1 MFKVNLRK
9 YETIVSALGNIFEWY
24 SFALF
29 MPFLAVISKQF
40 FPLENAAYARLLTF
54 FALSVGL
61 FMRPFGAVIFGPI
74 GDKFGRQK
82 AISFSIL
89 LMAVP
94 TVCIGLVPNYHDIGI
109 AAPVI
114 LVFLR
119 ALQGISLGGEYTA
132 AMVHIVER
140 APSNRR
146 GFYGSWSDGG
156 SQIGVLIGG
165 QALVMLYSFYGES
178 EIYSFAWRLPFLLAI
193 VLLPFAFM
201 VPDQDARAKKK
212 SKEPLFK
219 TVLEHKKEAGCTIA
233 ITAFS
238 AVGFYTLFTFLPYYL
253 VSNNVLSLKCAT
265 QCSIAANMIVIVFIL
280 LFGYLSDKFKRKPF
294 MIFGIAGISLVTLVM
309 FVFQKNSFSYW
320 FVLQSLYGFFMGAY
334 YSSRAAFFAEAFP
347 TKIRCTAV
355 SLSLSLAQAIF
366 GGLTPTVMSYCQEY
380 SNFLAAIP
388 ILVVAS
394 VAIYAISLLEDRT
407 GKDLA

>member
-1 MFKVNLRK
+1 MPKINLRK
-9 YETIVSALGNIFEWY
+9 YETVLSTFGNIFEWY

-29 MPFLAVISKQF
+29 MPFLPVLSKQF
-40 FPLENAAYARLLTF
+40 FPMENAVFARLLTF
-54 FALSVGL
+54 FALSIGL
-61 FMRPFGAVIFGPI
+61 FMRPFGAIIFGPI

-89 LMAVP
+89 LMAIP
-94 TVCIGLVPNYHDIGI
+94 TICIGLLPSYHDIGI
-109 AAPVI
+109 ASPVI
-114 LVFLR
+114 LIFLR

-132 AMVHIVER
+132 AMVHLVER
-140 APSNRR
+140 APANRR

-165 QALVMLYSFYGES
+165 QALVMLYSFYGEH
-178 EIYSFAWRLPFLLAI
+178 EIYSFAWRAPFLLAI

-201 VPDQDARAKKK
+201 VPNQNGQSKKK
-212 SKEPLFK
+212 FKEPLLK

-253 VSNNVLSLKCAT
+253 VSNNILTLKQAT
-265 QCSIAANMIVIVFIL
+265 QCSVASNMLIIVFIL
-280 LFGYLSDKFKRKPF
+280 FFGYLSDKFKRKPF
-294 MIFGIAGISLVTLVM
+294 MIFGISGVSLVTLLM
-309 FVFQKNSFSYW
+309 FVLQKNSFSYW
-320 FVLQSLYGFFMGAY
+320 FALQFLYGFFMGAY

-366 GGLTPTVMSYCQEY
+366 GGLTPTVMSFCQEY
-380 SNFLAAIP
+380 SNFLAAVP
-388 ILVVAS
+388 ILIVAAM
-394 VAIYAISLLEDRT
+394 AIYAISLLEDRT
-407 GKDLA
+407 GKDLV